1 LNYFRKGVVS
11 NVFLNDYS
19 NLKVNQDLGEFF
31 ESFEF
36 DSMLQYDPVDTDE
49 YKFRNNSLLNYIWY
63 PDVEYWWRPH
73 IPNSRGYGRLTYI
86 GSNYWGTTSEE
97 LINKQIHDFYEDFA
111 LNKIIFTPILD
122 EPSPDAWTHA
132 YRITINDID
141 ALSNPQ
147 VGLGESQF
155 RVYFNRNM
163 DPETQPHISF
173 GPDTPGT
180 DFTIHPIEGGWAN
193 EREWVGQFN
202 INPITGDGY
211 QLIRISGGVAADDP
225 WFVGQPDTGRFR
237 FEIITSGAEA
247 LTLQSTGGE
256 GFIDLSWVQDD
267 FDLMAGFNLYRS
279 QSAEGNFQRINQ
291 NLLSPAT
298 KDFRDT
304 NVAPGET
311 YYYKFTVVKTDFTES
326 DYSNVSESTPL
337 DTIPPNISHSEV
349 HSASP
354 GLPVTLTADATD
366 NVQVVSVKLFYRS
379 IGDSEFKV
387 APMTRTVNN
396 RYAATLEGSKVKSPG
411 LEYYM
416 VVSNGISNAFAGRA
430 EFPITIEVIDEP
442 VVSGINPNTGPA
454 SGGTTVTLIGSNFK
468 DGATVN
474 FNGVAATDVVWVSA
488 NQLTCSTPAQLPLTS
503 DVRVVNPDGG
513 LGVLANAF
521 LYFSTEAQISLPD
534 TGGGRESVV
543 RVPVAASNLQQL
555 VSADFIIHYD
565 AAVLKCTQVY
575 SGELLTGWNIAS
587 NTSEQ
592 GVVRISTVSTK
603 LPVTGNGTL
612 FELEFSVIGSNGTSG
627 ALTLSQVTL
636 NDGAIETTLGN
647 GTFTVDSVYDVR
659 GQVRFWNENRPV
671 SGVAL
676 RLEGEQNFQG
686 ESTTD
691 GSYGINGAVAGSY
704 ELKPAKSNETSSI
717 TPYDAALV
725 LQHAVGLTTLS
736 GASLT
741 AADVNKNGT
750 VNSTDAYH
758 ILQYSVG
765 LTQLPFSGAVV
776 VWDFEPQTRSVQ
788 VQQSHLTN
796 IDFTGILIG
805 DVSGNWPDQPVSQTL
820 SLSEAN
826 SAIAS
831 LVQVDMVARAP
842 GLLGVMSRELNQP
855 RLSNA
860 PTKLAWRS
868 IDGASE
874 NQKAFMLFAQ
884 TSAPGLVSVD
894 AAITYPGLHTIQAG
908 SLSDSM
914 FLAQGN
920 PSDDQARIGMATAAP
935 VHGTGSLI
943 TLQSDEASL
952 AFPTLEH
959 IAINE
964 GHHAVMWDQ
973 EGQWMEEDADADGHS
988 FWQEIVAGTDPEDV
1002 HSVFQIQ
1009 GSRWTDQG
1017 ALEITWTSVPDK
1029 RYLIERRSMEDG
1041 SVWIPVQSPTQG
1053 ADPSTTV
1060 KVKHFE
1066 YGEIY
1071 RVRVLP

>member
-1 LNYFRKGVVS
+1 
-11 NVFLNDYS
+11 
-19 NLKVNQDLGEFF
+19 
-31 ESFEF
+31 
-36 DSMLQYDPVDTDE
+36 MT
-49 YKFRNNSLLNYIWY
+49 
-63 PDVEYWWRPH
+63 
-73 IPNSRGYGRLTYI
+73 
-86 GSNYWGTTSEE
+86 GS
-97 LINKQIHDFYEDFA
+97 
-111 LNKIIFTPILD
+111 
-122 EPSPDAWTHA
+122 
-132 YRITINDID
+132 
-141 ALSNPQ
+141 
-147 VGLGESQF
+147 
-155 RVYFNRNM
+155 
-163 DPETQPHISF
+163 
-173 GPDTPGT
+173 
-180 DFTIHPIEGGWAN
+180 
-193 EREWVGQFN
+193 
-202 INPITGDGY
+202 
-211 QLIRISGGVAADDP
+211 
-225 WFVGQPDTGRFR
+225 
-237 FEIITSGAEA
+237 
-247 LTLQSTGGE
+247 
-256 GFIDLSWVQDD
+256 
-267 FDLMAGFNLYRS
+267 
-279 QSAEGNFQRINQ
+279 
-291 NLLSPAT
+291 
-298 KDFRDT
+298 
-304 NVAPGET
+304 
-311 YYYKFTVVKTDFTES
+311 
-326 DYSNVSESTPL
+326 
-337 DTIPPNISHSEV
+337 
-349 HSASP
+349 
-354 GLPVTLTADATD
+354 
-366 NVQVVSVKLFYRS
+366 
-379 IGDSEFKV
+379 
-387 APMTRTVNN
+387 
-396 RYAATLEGSKVKSPG
+396 
-411 LEYYM
+411 
-416 VVSNGISNAFAGRA
+416 
-430 EFPITIEVIDEP
+430 
-442 VVSGINPNTGPA
+442 
-454 SGGTTVTLIGSNFK
+454 
-468 DGATVN
+468 
-474 FNGVAATDVVWVSA
+474 
-488 NQLTCSTPAQLPLTS
+488 
-503 DVRVVNPDGG
+503 
-513 LGVLANAF
+513 
-521 LYFSTEAQISLPD
+521 
-534 TGGGRESVV
+534 
-543 RVPVAASNLQQL
+543 
-555 VSADFIIHYD
+555 
-565 AAVLKCTQVY
+565 
-575 SGELLTGWNIAS
+575 
-587 NTSEQ
+587 
-592 GVVRISTVSTK
+592 
-603 LPVTGNGTL
+603 GTL

-636 NDGAIETTLGN
+636 NDGGIETTVGN
-647 GTFTVDSVYDVR
+647 GSFTVDSVYDVR
-659 GQVRFWNENRPV
+659 GKVRFWNENRPV

-686 ESTTD
+686 ESTSD
-691 GSYGINGAVAGSY
+691 GSYGINGAIAGSY

-717 TPYDAALV
+717 SPYDAALV
-725 LQHAVGLTTLS
+725 LQHAVGLTTLN

-765 LTQLPFSGAVV
+765 LTQLPFSGSGV

-805 DVSGNWPDQPVSQTL
+805 DVSGNWPDQPASQTL
-820 SLSEAN
+820 SLSEAHT
-826 SAIAS
+826 AIAS

-943 TLQSDEASL
+943 TLQSDQASL

-1029 RYLIERRSMEDG
+1029 RYLIERRSMEDA
-1041 SVWIPVQSPTQG
+1041 SAWTPVQNPTQ
-1053 ADPSTTV
+1053 AKHPTTAV
-1060 KVKHFE
+1060 KVSAPQL
-1066 YGEIY
+1066 GEIY